1 MDNLHDEDA
10 SNIVFFASNEP
21 FKFTVPAHG
30 DYKDPIYNTYFYV
43 RRSSTGIIAL
53 CFRSTFVLVKPYL
66 LFSSMSTV

>member
-21 FKFTVPAHG
+21 FKFNVPTHG

-43 RRSSTGIIAL
+43 RRFPSLSQAQL
-53 CFRSTFVLVKPYL
+53 CFRSTC
-66 LFSSMSTV
+66 